1 MAIRAPDGAKNV
13 SEKVKFAFFTQ
24 SGKIYTC
31 QKFFTQAPPVVPVTN
46 MRYEALEIILQSF
59 LEGYNATVFAYGQT
73 GSGKSFTM
81 QEDPDHIGVDR
92 STFIIVVLDHHVS
105 RVKKKVILACQ
116 RYLSTKFTI

>member
-1 MAIRAPDGAKNV
+1 M
-13 SEKVKFAFFTQ
+13 
-24 SGKIYTC
+24 
-31 QKFFTQAPPVVPVTN
+31 VPVTN

-92 STFIIVVLDHHVS
+92 STFNIVVLDHHVS
-105 RVKKKVILACQ
+105 RVKKK
-116 RYLSTKFTI
+116 KFF